1 MGRQWLI
8 DFFFL
13 FFCMTGL
20 SGCYPE
26 EFDKTTWGPEPLL
39 ELAMPGV
46 TFQAEASSQNVAVTT
61 NYEAWSISLTN
72 EGMQW
77 CSAAKEGNSLVV
89 SVQANLS
96 ETERETTVTLTVGNG
111 TKQQTAEL
119 AVTQLGADSHLELES
134 STVVFEPEGGSNEVF
149 VSANIGEWTTSVTVG
164 ADWCGASRN
173 GDLLVVTALPYTG
186 KQQRQAVVTLR
197 NTSGEVLATFTV
209 VQMGSEPMLEVG
221 TLSSFETAGGTQT
234 IPVITNQATWSVTVP
249 GNAPWCVAQQD
260 GSMLVITVEENLSS
274 ATRSCELLLLS
285 GDGLLKK
292 QVRVVQFSGS
302 PELMLSQDTL
312 ILYGDGGAASI
323 SVFSNRDWS
332 YTTQDADWFSVL
344 QGEDLL
350 TIQADKNPSA
360 SISRS
365 GRVVVTAAGLS
376 RILEVI
382 QQPSISLQPGGEV
395 GEWEKDTVS
404 EGSELEELV
413 LERDLLI
420 EFYYEMN
427 GDGWADQTGWKTR
440 QPLSEWYGVT
450 TDAAGHVIGLDLTA
464 NNLSGQLSGVLAGL
478 EHLQVL
484 RLSMNS
490 IRGTVPAAIWQ
501 LPCYVR
507 DDVAHQYD
515 DAGYLIYLDEETI
528 E

>member
-1 MGRQWLI
+1 MNCRPFLL
-8 DFFFL
+8 FL
-13 FFCMTGL
+13 FSIFL
-20 SGCYPE
+20 WGCYPE

-61 NYEAWSISLTN
+61 NYEAWTISLPN

-77 CSAAKEGNSLVV
+77 CSAAKEGNFLVV

-260 GSMLVITVEENLSS
+260 GSMLVITVEENLSG

-292 QVRVVQFSGS
+292 QVRVVQFGDQ
-302 PELMLSQDTL
+302 PELILSQDTL
-312 ILYGDGGAASI
+312 NLNAAGGI
-323 SVFSNRDWS
+323 STITVLTNRDWEAES
-332 YTTQDADWFSVL
+332 DNAGWFTFLKSNNTLTL
-344 QGEDLL
+344 QVEE
-350 TIQADKNPSA
+350 NPSGTA
-360 SISRS
+360 VRS
-365 GRVVVTAAGLS
+365 GEVTVSAAGLS
-376 RILEVI
+376 KVLKII
-382 QQPSISLQPGGEV
+382 QQPAIALQPGGGV
-395 GEWEKDTVS
+395 DDWEKDS
-404 EGSELEELV
+404 IGGNLEELV
-413 LERDLLI
+413 QERDLLI
-420 EFYYEMN
+420 EFYYEMG
-427 GDGWADQTGWKTR
+427 GDNWTEQEGWKSR
-440 QPLSEWYGVT
+440 KPLAEWYGVT
-450 TDAAGHVIGLDLTA
+450 TDEAGHVTGLDLSA
-464 NNLSGQLSGVLAGL
+464 NGLTGHLSDMLAGL
-478 EHLQVL
+478 KHLQVL
-484 RLSMNS
+484 RLSLNY
-490 IRGTVPAAIWQ
+490 IEGTVPEAIRRMD
-501 LPCYVR
+501 CYVR
-507 DDVAHQYD
+507 EEVARQYD
-515 DAGYLIYLDEETI
+515 SSGNLIYLDED
-528 E
+528 